1 MYSIVKHSHLLFVAI
16 TLILFNLRFWLRT
29 FWPQRTIP
37 KVLRILPHINDTL
50 LLLTGIKLMILTRY
64 VPFGN
69 ANWLGVKL
77 TLLVVYIL
85 LGMFCLK
92 SPPRTA
98 KSAVGYVLSMA
109 CIVAICWLAR
119 YKPLF

>member
-50 LLLTGIKLMILTRY
+50 LLLTGIKLMVLTRY

-69 ANWLGVKL
+69 ANWLG
-77 TLLVVYIL
+77 
-85 LGMFCLK
+85 
-92 SPPRTA
+92 
-98 KSAVGYVLSMA
+98 SMA
-109 CIVAICWLAR
+109 WR
-119 YKPLF
+119 S